1 MTTTPTTTQGEPPSR
16 PDLMGEMRLRL
27 PLPVVVP
34 LAAVAVI
41 AILAFGFS
49 RVLLT
54 VPPEAATVVAIAT
67 AANIL
72 IGGAFV
78 ALRPRLHRVGVLE
91 IALIAL
97 YPVLIGVVIA
107 NTSIGEEAEPA
118 EAGAAAPSE
127 AAAPASGD
135 AVALVAEAIQFDA
148 DSISLPAREDAVVT
162 LDNQDTAPHN
172 FSLYPDEQA
181 GASQSDALFE
191 GEIVDP
197 GQSVDYEFKAP
208 APGEY
213 YFQCDVHPA
222 MNGSASVE

>member
-1 MTTTPTTTQGEPPSR
+1 MTTTQGEPPSR
-16 PDLMGEMRLRL
+16 PDLMGEVRVRV
-27 PLPVVVP
+27 PLPVVIPV
-34 LAAVAVI
+34 VAIVLI
-41 AILAFGFS
+41 GALAFGFS

-54 VPPEAATVVAIAT
+54 VPAEAATVLAIAT

-72 IGGAFV
+72 IACAFV

-97 YPVLIGVVIA
+97 YPVVIGVVIA

-118 EAGAAAPSE
+118 EAAAPP

-135 AVALVAEAIQFDA
+135 ALTLVAESIQFDT
-148 DSISLPAREDAVVT
+148 DSISLPARKDVVVT

-172 FSLYPDEQA
+172 FALYPDEEA
-181 GASQSDALFE
+181 GASQADALFQ
-191 GEIVDP
+191 GENVDP
-197 GQSVDYEFKAP
+197 AQSVDYEFTTP
-208 APGEY
+208 ARGEY

-222 MNGSASVE
+222 MNGSATVE